1 MNIYLLT
8 REDYTDYDEQCAVV
22 VTAAN
27 EDEARQLA
35 SSGAGDEGVD
45 RWFTN
50 NVSVMQLGTAL
61 SNVTETAVW
70 CRDFHAG

>member
-8 REDYTDYDEQCAVV
+8 RTDYTSSDEQISVV
-22 VTAAN
+22 VTATD
-27 EDEARQLA
+27 EDQARVLA
-35 SSGAGDEGVD
+35 SSDAGDEGAD

-50 NVSVMQLGTAL
+50 NVSVMQLGTTL
-61 SNVTETAVW
+61 SSVTETAVW